1 MKHMREQDKEI
12 MKTFDI
18 KVSEIKAV
26 LQDLRQNLGKAKHYQ
41 DLMNSGLT
49 RDYHV
54 LINSLRRVDVW
65 SFVHVF
71 VLICTGLIQ
80 VYVVRSLFDD
90 KMNMV
95 LSFTCVR
102 AKTLPEKL
110 QSDII
115 SLTLFS
121 AGMCSPLP

>member
-54 LINSLRRVDVW
+54 LINSLRRVDMW

-95 LSFTCVR
+95 RKV
-102 AKTLPEKL
+102 
-110 QSDII
+110 
-115 SLTLFS
+115 FS
-121 AGMCSPLP
+121 NK